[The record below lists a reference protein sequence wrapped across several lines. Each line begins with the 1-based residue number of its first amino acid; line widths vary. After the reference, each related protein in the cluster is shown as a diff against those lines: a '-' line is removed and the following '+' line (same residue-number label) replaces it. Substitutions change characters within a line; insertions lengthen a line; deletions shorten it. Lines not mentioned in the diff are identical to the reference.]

1 MSQALDAT
9 RALIEAYNDADW
21 DRLADLL
28 AADCLYDEVG
38 TGRQAAG
45 AQDITAHWQGWKR
58 AMPDAIGTVTNAL
71 DCGDTAI
78 VEVTWSGTF
87 TGPFA
92 TPDGELEPTGRHQ
105 TTRACILATLQDDKI
120 KQCRQY
126 FDSMA
131 LMQQLGVLQTPAAA

>member
-1 MSQALDAT
+1 MSDVLDAAQALV
-9 RALIEAYNDADW
+9 EAYNDADW
-21 DRLADLL
+21 DRLEGLL
-28 AADCLYDEVG
+28 APDCRYDEVA
-38 TGRQAAG
+38 TGSQAAG
-45 AQDITAHWQGWKR
+45 ARELAAHWQGWKR

-71 DCGDTAI
+71 ACGDTAI
-78 VEVTWSGTF
+78 VEVTWTGTF

-105 TTRACILATLQDDKI
+105 TTRACLLATLRGDKI

-131 LMQQLGVLQTPAAA
+131 LMQQLGVLATPATA